1 MSGLFLWSQPMDE
14 QFTDLARLV
23 GKVLARRWLNRKA
36 KQVST
41 SLASS
46 SDQDEKAKQSSHTND
61 TDQEAK

>member
-1 MSGLFLWSQPMDE
+1 MDE

-36 KQVST
+36 KQVAT